1 MSNQNQIRPVV
12 RDDVPAIKAVV
23 DATLFPAD
31 MLDHMIAPY
40 FEADICTDIW
50 LTHEVGGRAV
60 AVAFCE
66 AERMTQGTWNLLA
79 IGVLPSHQGQ
89 GTGTRLIKHLERVL
103 SQRDGRIL
111 IVETSGL
118 PEYTQTRRFYRQRG
132 YVEEAR
138 IREFY
143 AEGED
148 KIVYWKSLKTGS

>member
-1 MSNQNQIRPVV
+1 MPNQGQIRPVV
-12 RDDVPAIKAVV
+12 RDDIPAIKMVV

-31 MLDHMIAPY
+31 LLDGMIAPY
-40 FEADICTDIW
+40 FQADSCTDIW
-50 LTHEVGGRAV
+50 LTQDDGGKAV

-79 IGVLPSHQGQ
+79 IGVLPAHQGQ
-89 GTGTRLIKHLERVL
+89 GIGTRLIKHLERML
-103 SQRDGRIL
+103 FQRDGRIL

-118 PEYTQTRRFYRQRG
+118 PEYAQTREFYRRLG

-143 AEGED
+143 ASGED
-148 KIVYWKSLKTGS
+148 KIVYWKSLKPDR